1 MNPDAAL
8 EIAFDVPGW
17 PPLKNEAKSMLAA
30 GHKHH
35 GSVRALLEAAAV
47 ASRQVG
53 WTIVSAD
60 IALDV
65 VVQAPAGGPPGDA
78 TNYLGGIGDVLQ
90 DKSHPTSMDLS
101 HLGALQEVA
110 LYVDDRQ
117 IRRVTY
123 SVELAESASYSVRV
137 SILDGW

>member
-1 MNPDAAL
+1 MNPASAL
-8 EIAFDVPGW
+8 ELAFDVAGW

-30 GHKHH
+30 GHKHY
-35 GSVRALLEAAAV
+35 GSVRALLGAAAA

-53 WTIVSAD
+53 WTMVSAD

-65 VVQAPAGGPPGDA
+65 VVRAPAGRPPGDA

-90 DKSHPTSMDLS
+90 DKSRPTNMDLS
-101 HLGALQEVA
+101 HLGALKEVA

-123 SVELAESASYSVRV
+123 SVELAANASYFVRV
-137 SILDGW
+137 SILEGL